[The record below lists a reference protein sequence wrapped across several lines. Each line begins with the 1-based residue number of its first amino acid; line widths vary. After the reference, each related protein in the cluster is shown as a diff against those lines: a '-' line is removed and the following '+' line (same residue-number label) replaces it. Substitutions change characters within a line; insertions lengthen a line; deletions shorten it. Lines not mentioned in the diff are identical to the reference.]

1 MKKFNGHRCE
11 RRNLTDLV
19 LGTGPDG
26 KRRAKPKAKKRPRN
40 YTTDPTDISV
50 PQRFY
55 GGPNENPIPTG
66 GSGPPPPSANPGGG
80 DEKMIN
86 PGQFGEAYR
95 KFFEEEGKEAMYS
108 AFGQSAGQY
117 VSGQFAG
124 EKPTDGYSFGEGAGD
139 FISGATNPL
148 AMSLGPIGMLAFGA
162 GNVAKGLYE
171 EKRDLKEYRE
181 MQEEEKAA
189 RMRMAETATQNF
201 NNQAFADYNQSG
213 NDGQMYRHGGHITK
227 FFTGGPS
234 TPETTAGTSQPVTIS
249 PELQK
254 YIALQQQTALLNPE
268 LAAARA
274 NMQPRKDKLYNYTDE
289 ELARNERVGQAL
301 ADERAKENVIDGAR
315 RVKDATVYALQ
326 NPDVA
331 ADVAQL
337 GLQGVA
343 ASEIPV
349 VSQAAGL
356 INTLGYTGRAGYK
369 AYKGDY
375 GSAAMYG
382 TLAGL
387 SGLGM
392 VPVLGTAADLTAAE
406 IAANTFISNASRGRQ
421 ILSSPAVQRTIHG
434 AEHVEHVIHP
444 YVSADK
450 AINVGT
456 GGAFKP
462 TYTAMGKNYREGGP
476 VDYETEK
483 SEVIL
488 ASPNDKPVA
497 VGQGRYTQI
506 SENLFKGGGPSHE
519 QGGIP
524 TRGATKEF
532 VDAGGQ
538 VQDSPYVFSDAKEM
552 RFDAS
557 DILSMIR

>member
-50 PQRFY
+50 PKQFY
-55 GGPNENPIPTG
+55 GGPVEDSIPAP
-66 GSGPPPPSANPGGG
+66 GSGPPPPPPDSGQGDPNMVDPG
-80 DEKMIN
+80 K
-86 PGQFGEAYR
+86 FGEAYR
-95 KFFEEEGKEAMYS
+95 QFFEEEGKQAMYS

-117 VSGQFAG
+117 ISGQFAG
-124 EKPTDGYSFGEGAGD
+124 DKPTDGYNFGEGAGD

-148 AMSLGPIGMLAFGA
+148 AMSLGPLGMLAFGA
-162 GNVAKGLYE
+162 GNVVKGLYE
-171 EKRDLKEYRE
+171 EKRDLEKYRE
-181 MQEEEKAA
+181 MQEEEKAS
-189 RMRMAETATQNF
+189 RMRMTETAARNF
-201 NNQAFADYNQSG
+201 NTQAFADYNQTG

-234 TPETTAGTSQPVTIS
+234 TPKTTVGSSEPLTLS

-254 YIALQQQTALLNPE
+254 YAALQQQAQLLNPE
-268 LAAARA
+268 LAAATA
-274 NMQPRKDKLYNYTDE
+274 NVQPREDKLHTYTDE
-289 ELARNERVGQAL
+289 ELARNARVGQAL
-301 ADERAKENVIDGAR
+301 ADERAKEKVIDGAR
-315 RVKDATVYALQ
+315 RVKDATVYAMQ

-331 ADVAQL
+331 LDVTQL
-337 GLQGVA
+337 GLQGIA

-349 VSQAAGL
+349 VSQVAGGV
-356 INTLGYTGRAGYK
+356 NTVGYMGRAGYK

-375 GSAAMYG
+375 GSAGMYG
-382 TLAGL
+382 TLGGL
-387 SGLGM
+387 SALGL

-406 IAANTFISNASRGRQ
+406 VAAGTMISNASRGRHL
-421 ILSSPAVQRTIHG
+421 LSSPTVQRTIHG
-434 AEHVEHVIHP
+434 AEHVEHLVHP

-462 TYTAMGKNYREGGP
+462 TYSAMGVSYRQGGP
-476 VDYETEK
+476 VDYETER

-552 RFDAS
+552 QFDAS